1 MNTQDPFVD
10 SKRWLDRA
18 HMEAEAKQT
27 HMQIGFEFTEY
38 LRIVTSAF
46 VEKYGDSHATRQ
58 RAKSGALDYIMK
70 AHGVGRSTARLYI
83 EVYER
88 FHAMP
93 RAIAA
98 LRLTDMQLLLAADI
112 GEEVIDAVILRR
124 EADPKTST
132 RAVKELIGS
141 MRSQSTG
148 R

>member
-1 MNTQDPFVD
+1 
-10 SKRWLDRA
+10 
-18 HMEAEAKQT
+18 MEAEAKQT

-38 LRIVTSAF
+38 ARIITSAF

-58 RAKSGALDYIMK
+58 RAKSGALEYVMK
-70 AHGVGRSTARLYI
+70 RHGVGRSTARLYI

-112 GEEVIDAVILRR
+112 GEEVIDAAIQRR
-124 EADPKTST
+124 EADPKMST
-132 RAVKELIGS
+132 RAVKELIRS
-141 MRSQSTG
+141 MRSPACDN
-148 R
+148 